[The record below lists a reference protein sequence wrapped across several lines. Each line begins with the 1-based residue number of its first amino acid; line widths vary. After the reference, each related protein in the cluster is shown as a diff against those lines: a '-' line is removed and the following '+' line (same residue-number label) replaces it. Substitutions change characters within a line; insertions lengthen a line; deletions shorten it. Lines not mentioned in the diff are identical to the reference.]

1 MFTIKNNI
9 NKTYEIKKSKFIT
22 LIYKVNSLDEIN
34 KILNS
39 VKLEYKGATHYCYSY
54 ILDNNIRY
62 NDDGEPSGTAGQ
74 PIYNVL
80 SKNELNH
87 ILCIVV
93 RYFGGIKLGA
103 SLLTRT
109 YSNVVK
115 DSLEN
120 IIPLTK
126 YINIIIKF
134 KFEYEH
140 EINKLKFILNDKKYD
155 DYVIYDIDIEYD
167 KLNEFKNNKY
177 IIELIEKEIKY

>member
-9 NKTYEIKKSKFIT
+9 IKTYEIKKSKFIT
-22 LIYKVNSLDEIN
+22 SLYKVNSINEIDN
-34 KILNS
+34 ILNN
-39 VKLEYKGATHYCYSY
+39 VKQEYKGATHYCYSY
-54 ILDNNIRY
+54 ILDNNIKY
-62 NDDGEPSGTAGQ
+62 NDDKEPSGTAGL

-80 SKNELNH
+80 LKNSLNH

-115 DSLEN
+115 DSLDN

-126 YINIIIKF
+126 YINITIKF
-134 KFEYEH
+134 KFENEH
-140 EINKLKFILNDKKYD
+140 EINKLDFILNDKKYD
-155 DYVIYDIDIEYD
+155 EYVIYDIDIEYD

>member
-22 LIYKVNSLDEIN
+22 LIYKVDNLDEIN
-34 KILNS
+34 KILNDL
-39 VKLEYKGATHYCYSY
+39 KLEYKGATHYCYSY
-54 ILDNNIRY
+54 ILDNNIKY
-62 NDDGEPSGTAGQ
+62 SDDKEPSGTAGL

-80 SKNELNH
+80 VKNNLNH
-87 ILCIVV
+87 VLCVVV

-134 KFEYEH
+134 NFEFEH
-140 EINKLKFILNDKKYD
+140 EINKLDFKLNNKEYN
-155 DYVIYDIDIEYD
+155 DYVIYDINIEYE
-167 KLNEFKNNKY
+167 KLDEFKNNKF